1 MKLEIYK
8 VNRTQDWR
16 WRVTARNGRIVAA
29 SSEGF
34 ATRGGAKRNLM
45 VTLRHLVRLLDS
57 HADA

>member
-16 WRVTARNGRIVAA
+16 WRVKSRNGRIVAA

-34 ATRGGAKRNLM
+34 DTRYGAKRNLQT
-45 VTLRHLVRLLDS
+45 TLRHLIRLLDET
-57 HADA
+57 HG